1 MAQHTDILQ
10 GLPKQLLIL
19 LGTIVDNNIVN
30 NWSIYENSN
39 KQTCVTIRFNDSS
52 TAIVPAYYR
61 RVSENQARRNIGR
74 AANHNKNKHTGTDTA
89 SLTPHQMVKINTC
102 TQTTGCNEDI
112 EDTFN
117 PKKRKVQA
125 SSPEILRCDIKEEY
139 QNDCF
144 ASPDKVEYVTTTST
158 NSPGVE
164 YQFQTHDD
172 SFSSCT
178 SDVHTAHIQDY
189 AEPTLSEAK
198 QYEDHDKYN
207 SPIHEPQSKSISKAQ
222 NELTLEISPPEVD
235 LSTASLLPIPEILMC
250 DKDIVATKSR
260 AKLSKPQPI
269 MCPCCDSIMSPTHNC
284 EIDPLSD
291 PNPDV
296 PPTPPPLVPCPEELM
311 HPPDTADGNKDFV
324 FNDPKFG
331 EMFNTYL
338 NSEAGSETCKTQ

>member
-1 MAQHTDILQ
+1 
-10 GLPKQLLIL
+10 
-19 LGTIVDNNIVN
+19 
-30 NWSIYENSN
+30 
-39 KQTCVTIRFNDSS
+39 
-52 TAIVPAYYR
+52 
-61 RVSENQARRNIGR
+61 
-74 AANHNKNKHTGTDTA
+74 
-89 SLTPHQMVKINTC
+89 MVKINTC

-144 ASPDKVEYVTTTST
+144 ASPDKVEYVTTSST

-164 YQFQTHDD
+164 YQFQPHDD

-189 AEPTLSEAK
+189 ADNEPTLSEAK
-198 QYEDHDKYN
+198 EYEDHDKYN
-207 SPIHEPQSKSISKAQ
+207 SPIHEPQSESLSKAQNEPQSESLSKAQ
-222 NELTLEISPPEVD
+222 NELRHEILPPEVD

-291 PNPDV
+291 PNSDV
-296 PPTPPPLVPCPEELM
+296 PPTPPLLVPCPEELM
-311 HPPDTADGNKDFV
+311 HPPDTADGIKDFV
-324 FNDPKFG
+324 FKDPDFG

-338 NSEAGSETCKTQ
+338 NSESGSESCKTQ